1 MTATFETHATAS
13 HRYYMRKTKAE
24 IVQRIRDILTTITI
38 PAAKKMVGEEIDRAW
53 RAWTPGRTSLPDAPV
68 ILSDIAGDMEMES
81 EGSMP
86 GWFHKEDWLKH
97 DIASAAMLAHEL
109 LGKVQAMP
117 ELTSCAADCDDM
129 CDHPKCPQNRDG
141 EPAKTGRHCPL
152 HDPAWRD
159 GDE

>member
-1 MTATFETHATAS
+1 MSIIETHATVS

-24 IVQRIRDILTTITI
+24 IVQRIRDML
-38 PAAKKMVGEEIDRAW
+38 G
-53 RAWTPGRTSLPDAPV
+53 SLPKSV
-68 ILSDIAGDMEMES
+68 IERRFKSDCSRIIGGQPDPTF
-81 EGSMP
+81 GSLVLFNLLHSVTPIGFNMREYT
-86 GWFHKEDWLKH
+86 KYEL
-97 DIASAAMLAHEL
+97 AAAAMLAHEL

>member
-24 IVQRIRDILTTITI
+24 IVQRIRDMLTGI
-38 PAAKKMVGEEIDRAW
+38 PDKMVDQLPRETMLQEAVRRILVLLKSESWFAVDE
-53 RAWTPGRTSLPDAPV
+53 RTVYKYAL
-68 ILSDIAGDMEMES
+68 
-81 EGSMP
+81 
-86 GWFHKEDWLKH
+86 
-97 DIASAAMLAHEL
+97 ASAAMLAHEL

-152 HDPAWRD
+152 YDPAWRD